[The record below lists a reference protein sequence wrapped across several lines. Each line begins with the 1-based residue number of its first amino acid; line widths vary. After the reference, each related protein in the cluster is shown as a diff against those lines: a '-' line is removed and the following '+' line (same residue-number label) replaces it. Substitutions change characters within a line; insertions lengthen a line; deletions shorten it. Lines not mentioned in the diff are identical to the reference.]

1 MIQQG
6 DTNSEVAKMTV
17 VLKTPEGKKVVVD
30 IVKDNYL
37 YEAPHNP
44 PNTGTRYTS
53 GTDLYAH
60 KARSGTIYYYS
71 HSWSMWEGTEAEFHL
86 MTDEEMKNALIDRAS
101 EAGYGRMS
109 DSEREDIETYFPGI
123 FEEDA

>member
-1 MIQQG
+1 
-6 DTNSEVAKMTV
+6 MTI
-17 VLKTPEGKKVVVD
+17 VLKTPEGKKVVVNL
-30 IVKDNYL
+30 KTDNYL
-37 YEAPHNP
+37 YESPHNP

-53 GTDLYAH
+53 GVDLYAH

-71 HSWSMWEGTEAEFHL
+71 YSWSMWEGTEAEFCL

-109 DSEREDIETYFPGI
+109 DGEREDIETYFPGI